1 MYKCGWFANGVYLKA
16 RTDMGNDD
24 NQIQSVGIGNTPFSD
39 KPISTIST
47 MRSVKGLVLTLHAL
61 ARQRCG
67 SVVRAQA
74 VWVWVP
80 HWEESD
86 SSDS

>member
-1 MYKCGWFANGVYLKA
+1 VYKCGWFANGVYLKA

-47 MRSVKGLVLTLHAL
+47 MRSVKGLVLTFACLSKAKVRLSGASPSSVGLGSAL
-61 ARQRCG
+61 GGER
-67 SVVRAQA
+67 
-74 VWVWVP
+74 
-80 HWEESD
+80 
-86 SSDS
+86 